1 MRLDQEM
8 VRRGLVR
15 SRSEA
20 QNLIETGKVSVAGI
34 ARPKA
39 ASSVAADTTIEVA
52 GSDRFA
58 SRAGAKLAAAL
69 DAFEIPVSGMR
80 AIDAGAS
87 AGGFTDCLLRR
98 GAAHVV
104 AVDVGRDQ
112 LRPELRLDSRV
123 TVFEGVDISRADASD
138 IGGPFDLV
146 VADLSFV
153 SLCLVAPALCA
164 LAKANA
170 DVIALVKPQF
180 EVGKSLVG
188 RGVVG
193 DPTVRLAAVENVTRC
208 FGAVGLD
215 TVRTMESPI
224 TGQHGNQ
231 EYLLWARKG
240 AAP

>member
-1 MRLDQEM
+1 M

-20 QNLIETGKVSVAGI
+20 RHLIEAGKVSVAGI
-34 ARPKA
+34 ARPKP
-39 ASSVAADTTIEVA
+39 ASSVTSDTTIELA
-52 GSDRFA
+52 NLERFA

-69 DAFEIPVSGMR
+69 DAFEIAVSGKS
-80 AIDAGAS
+80 ALDAGAS

-98 GAAHVV
+98 GAARVA

-112 LRPELRLDSRV
+112 LRSEVRLDSRV
-123 TVFEGVDISRADASD
+123 SVFEGVDISNADAD
-138 IGGPFDLV
+138 EIGGPFDLV

-153 SLCLVAPALCA
+153 SLCVVAPALCA
-164 LAKANA
+164 LAKADA

-180 EVGKSLVG
+180 EVGKAQVG

-193 DPTVRLAAVENVTRC
+193 DPALRLAALERVTGC
-208 FGAVGLD
+208 FDAAGLD

-224 TGQHGNQ
+224 TGEHGNQ

-240 AAP
+240 VAGP